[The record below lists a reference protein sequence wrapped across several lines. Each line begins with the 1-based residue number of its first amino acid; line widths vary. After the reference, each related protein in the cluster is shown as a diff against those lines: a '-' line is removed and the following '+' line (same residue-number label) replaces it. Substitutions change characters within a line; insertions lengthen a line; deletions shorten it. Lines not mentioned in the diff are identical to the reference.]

1 MGGAISI
8 LYVNH
13 VSGMGG
19 AETSLIDIV
28 DNIDKSKYGVIVACP
43 ASGDLAE
50 KLSQRDTEHVIIKG
64 GVLKRTF
71 NPLSLI
77 AFAYYFVMN
86 TVKLSYIIKS
96 RNVRII
102 HANSF
107 VSCLFC
113 SISANICGIPLIWH
127 MRDLVKM
134 RLFNKIFI
142 TYAGSKANIVVATTT
157 VMKNNLIYLGV
168 EPEKISV
175 INNGIDLKKY
185 NTAPTNGG
193 IIRKE
198 FGILLYTPLVGIVG
212 QLTAWKGH
220 RDFIIAA
227 SIVAE
232 RYPSAKFL
240 IVGKT
245 IIGDSHYGQE
255 LAALVTK
262 LGLDGHI
269 IFTGFRTDMS
279 NIMAALDILVSAS
292 WEEPFGRTIIESM
305 AAGKPV
311 IATNAG
317 GVPDIIENGVN
328 GILVSPRNPQG
339 LADGVL
345 KVLNDPELGRKLG
358 DAGRKT
364 VKQKFSLERQMRE
377 IEKLYENILLE
388 GARK

>member
-1 MGGAISI
+1 MDGALSI

-13 VSGMGG
+13 VSYMGG
-19 AETSLIDIV
+19 AETSLIELT
-28 DNIDKSKYGVIVACP
+28 DNIDKSKYRVIVACP
-43 ASGDLAE
+43 ASGELVE
-50 KLSQRDTEHVIIKG
+50 KLSQRDAEHVTIRG

-71 NPLSLI
+71 NPFSLI
-77 AFAYYFVMN
+77 AFAYYFIVN
-86 TVKLSYIIKS
+86 AVKLSYIIRWRK
-96 RNVRII
+96 VRII

-107 VSCLFC
+107 TSCLFC
-113 SISANICGIPLIWH
+113 SISAKTCGIPIIWH

-142 TYAGSKANIVVATTT
+142 NYAGSMANIVVATTT
-157 VMKNNLIYLGV
+157 VMKNNLISLGV
-168 EPEKISV
+168 APDKIC
-175 INNGIDLKKY
+175 IIHNGIDLKKY
-185 NTAPTNGG
+185 NTTPTNGE

-198 FGILLYTPLVGIVG
+198 FGISLYTPLVGIVG

-220 RDFIIAA
+220 RDFVRAA
-227 SIVAE
+227 FIVAE

-245 IIGDSHYGQE
+245 IIGDNHYGQE
-255 LAALVTK
+255 LAGLVTK

-269 IFTGFRTDMS
+269 IFTGFRSDMS

-328 GILVSPRNPQG
+328 GILVPPRNPQR
-339 LADGVL
+339 LADGIL
-345 KVLNDPELGRKLG
+345 KVLSDLELGKKLG
-358 DAGRKT
+358 DAGRKV
-364 VKQKFSLERQMRE
+364 VKQRFSLEKQMRK
-377 IEKLYENILLE
+377 IEKLYEDVL
-388 GARK
+388 

>member
-1 MGGAISI
+1 MDGTTSI

-13 VSGMGG
+13 VSHIGG
-19 AETSLIDIV
+19 AETSLIDLL
-28 DNIDKSKYGVIVACP
+28 DNIGKSKYRVIVACP

-50 KLSQRDTEHVIIKG
+50 RLSQRDAEHVIIKG

-77 AFAYYFVMN
+77 VFAYYFVMD

-96 RNVRII
+96 HNVRII

-107 VSCLFC
+107 ISCLFC
-113 SISANICGIPLIWH
+113 SISAKICGIPLIWH
-127 MRDLVKM
+127 MRDLIKM

-142 TYAGSKANIVVATTT
+142 NYAGSMANIIVATTT
-157 VMKNNLIYLGV
+157 VMKNNLISLGV
-168 EPEKISV
+168 APEKICV
-175 INNGIDLKKY
+175 IHNGIDLKKY

-198 FGILLYTPLVGIVG
+198 FGISLYTPLVGIVG
-212 QLTAWKGH
+212 QLTAWKGQ
-220 RDFIIAA
+220 RDFIRAA
-227 SIVAE
+227 SIVVE

-255 LAALVTK
+255 LADLVTK
-262 LGLDGHI
+262 LGLNRHI
-269 IFTGFRTDMS
+269 IFTGFRTDIS
-279 NIMAALDILVSAS
+279 NVMAAIDILVSAS
-292 WEEPFGRTIIESM
+292 WKEPFGRTIIESM

-317 GVPDIIENGVN
+317 GVPDIIENRVN
-328 GILVSPRNPQG
+328 GILVPPRNPQR
-339 LADGVL
+339 LANGIL
-345 KVLNDPELGRKLG
+345 EILNNPELCRKIRN
-358 DAGRKT
+358 AGRKA
-364 VKQKFSLERQMRE
+364 VKQRFSLEKQMRK
-377 IEKLYENILLE
+377 IEKLYEDVL
-388 GARK
+388 